1 MKLKANEYHQQLSP
15 CVMSYIALIGNTVFA
30 TMKKHYCLTN
40 RKMNKNCQNKN
51 TCLIYKQNHRQHGE
65 KENETKN
72 PQPPSA
78 PLHPPPK
85 KPITMCL
92 NNTDILCISQFFFGH
107 HHTTFFWEGIHF
119 KEIVLFSPCFLMWK
133 RICMTTGALL
143 QSSHAYI
150 AVQAWLSASASK
162 PY

>member
-15 CVMSYIALIGNTVFA
+15 CVMSYIALISNTVFA

-92 NNTDILCISQFFFGH
+92 NNTDILCISQFFFWTPPHNVLLRRHSLQGNR
-107 HHTTFFWEGIHF
+107 TFLP
-119 KEIVLFSPCFLMWK
+119 LFFNVK
-133 RICMTTGALL
+133 T
-143 QSSHAYI
+143 
-150 AVQAWLSASASK
+150 SA
-162 PY
+162 